1 MKKIAF
7 FGSKPIGYYCLQYL
21 MENAQSM
28 GCQIVAIL
36 SNENSRFDSTLSLK
50 KIAGDNNIFF
60 GNNLVDFD
68 KFDGEIDFII
78 SVQYHEILKKKHIE
92 RALELAVNLHM
103 APLPEYRGCNQFS
116 FAIYN
121 EEIEFGTTLHQLEE
135 GIDSGKIIFES
146 RFPIENVKSIEKL
159 YDVTFVESKKLFKN
173 SIRKILEGNFTA
185 IEQRKCE
192 SFERSRI
199 YYRDDIKELK
209 SLNLNDN
216 ENEIIRR
223 VNATS
228 MPGFEPPFT
237 VVNNKKYYILT
248 EDLFSKYTLKL

>member
-1 MKKIAF
+1 
-7 FGSKPIGYYCLQYL
+7 
-21 MENAQSM
+21 MENAQNM

-36 SNENSRFDSTLSLK
+36 SNENPRFDSTLSLK
-50 KIAGDNNIFF
+50 KVAVDNNIFF
-60 GNNLVDFD
+60 GNNLVDFE

-78 SVQYHEILKKKHIE
+78 SVQYHEILKKKQIE
-92 RALELAVNLHM
+92 RATKLAVNLHM

-135 GIDSGKIIFES
+135 GIDSGKILFES
-146 RFPIENVKSIEKL
+146 RFPIDNVRSIEKL
-159 YDVTFVESKKLFKN
+159 YEITLLESKKLFRN
-173 SIRKILEGNFTA
+173 CIGKILDGNFIG
-185 IEQRKCE
+185 IEQSQCVNFDK
-192 SFERSRI
+192 SRI
-199 YYRDDIKELK
+199 YYREDIKKLK
-209 SLNLNDN
+209 SLNLNDD

-237 VVNNKKYYILT
+237 IVDNKKYYILT
-248 EDLFSKYTLKL
+248 EDLFSKYTLTL